1 MFEGVSSSRF
11 KEVQR
16 MIEAELCRYAEILAN
31 FIRRKDFAPV
41 AKRTPYYHMG
51 ATITDSILQAGLN
64 YHYVV
69 YPRVLKLL
77 TKYPD
82 YKTTCDFIILMQVVP
97 LTELVD
103 WKNLKK
109 LQRISDLSWFLYNN
123 GIENEDQLA
132 KWLDIERNIGQ
143 LRKVDGIGPKTI
155 DYLKILAGDQAIAID
170 RHLFAFLELAGI
182 PLCSYQEASLIY
194 GKAAELLD
202 IGQYELDKKVWM
214 YMTKA

>member
-1 MFEGVSSSRF
+1 
-11 KEVQR
+11 

-41 AKRTPYYHMG
+41 AQRTPYYHMG
-51 ATITDSILQAGLN
+51 ATIIDSILQAGLN

-97 LTELVD
+97 LTELIA
-103 WKNLKK
+103 WKNPKK
-109 LQRISDLSWFLYNN
+109 LQRIKDLTWFLYNN
-123 GIENEDQLA
+123 GIENEDQLV
-132 KWLDIERNIGQ
+132 KWLDAENNVNR
-143 LRKVDGIGPKTI
+143 LRGGDGIGPKTI

>member
-1 MFEGVSSSRF
+1 MFDV
-11 KEVQR
+11 
-16 MIEAELCRYAEILAN
+16 ELCNYAEKLAN
-31 FIRRKDFAPV
+31 FIQKKKFVPV
-41 AKRTPYYHMG
+41 TQRSPYYHMG

-64 YHYVV
+64 YHHVV

-77 TKYPD
+77 TEYSD
-82 YKTTCDFIILMQVVP
+82 YKTTCDFIILMQVFP

-155 DYLKILAGDQAIAID
+155 DYLKILSGNQAVAID

-182 PLCSYQEASLIY
+182 FHCSYQEASLIY
-194 GKAAELLD
+194 SKVSELLN
-202 IGQYELDKKVWM
+202 ISQYELDRKVWL
-214 YMTKA
+214 YMAKG

>member
-1 MFEGVSSSRF
+1 MLER
-11 KEVQR
+11 
-16 MIEAELCRYAEILAN
+16 ELCNYAEKLAN
-31 FIRRKDFAPV
+31 FIRGKNFAPV
-41 AKRTPYYHMG
+41 AKRKPYYHMG

-64 YHYVV
+64 YHHVV

-97 LTELVD
+97 LTELIA
-103 WKNLKK
+103 WKNPKK
-109 LQRISDLSWFLYNN
+109 LQRIKDLTWFLYNN
-123 GIENEDQLA
+123 GIENEDQLV
-132 KWLDIERNIGQ
+132 KWLDAENNVNR
-143 LRKVDGIGPKTI
+143 LRGVDGIGPKTI

>member
-1 MFEGVSSSRF
+1 MLER
-11 KEVQR
+11 
-16 MIEAELCRYAEILAN
+16 ELCNYAEKLAN
-31 FIRRKDFAPV
+31 FIRGKNFAPV
-41 AKRTPYYHMG
+41 AKRKPYYHMG

-64 YHYVV
+64 YHHVV

-82 YKTTCDFIILMQVVP
+82 YKKTCDFIILMQVVP
-97 LTELVD
+97 LTELIA
-103 WKNLKK
+103 WKNPKK
-109 LQRISDLSWFLYNN
+109 LQRIKDLTWFLYNN
-123 GIENEDQLA
+123 GIENEDQLV
-132 KWLDIERNIGQ
+132 KWLDAENNVNR
-143 LRKVDGIGPKTI
+143 LRGGDGIGPKTI